1 MCFNARFLNTGFALG
16 FEPFLNFKFV
26 ICVKNNEDRLGFIW
40 IRDNFFSI
48 NFISDCFTHG
58 LTSWF
63 LAQKDDSTKL

>member
-48 NFISDCFTHG
+48 FEK
-58 LTSWF
+58 F
-63 LAQKDDSTKL
+63 LILDTVGDPLYSKFSRVEK